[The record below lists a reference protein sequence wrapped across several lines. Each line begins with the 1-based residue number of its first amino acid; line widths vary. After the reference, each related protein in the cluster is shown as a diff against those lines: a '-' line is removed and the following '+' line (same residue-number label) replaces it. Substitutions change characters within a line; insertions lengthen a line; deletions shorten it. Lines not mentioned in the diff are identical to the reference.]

1 MACVYRDCMVKSLDE
16 TVSSGPYGMSWILPM
31 FTGTEEDGPMPGMY
45 RFMREGSEKDM
56 HARLMLSAG
65 KRVKVLRGHTLKSK
79 YAPTAGIRYDG
90 E

>member
-1 MACVYRDCMVKSLDE
+1 MVKSLDE
-16 TVSSGPYGMSWILPM
+16 VVSYGPYGMSWILPM
-31 FTGTEEDGPMPGMY
+31 FTGTEESGPKPGLHL
-45 RFMREGSEKDM
+45 FEREGSEKDM
-56 HARLMLSAG
+56 HTRLMLSGG